1 MVRLAIVGLLGALAL
16 GQQPQVLVKQT
27 ELPPPSEKAV
37 AAQVTQAEAAPAKS
51 ESPKEGEGQPPKA
64 ADEAATKPAAPKAPS
79 EPASEKR
86 VAAFWL
92 VLPGEL

>member
-1 MVRLAIVGLLGALAL
+1 MVRLAIVCVWGALML

-27 ELPPPSEKAV
+27 ELPPPSEATV
-37 AAQVTQAEAAPAKS
+37 TAQATQAEAAPA
-51 ESPKEGEGQPPKA
+51 ESDAPKEGEGQQP
-64 ADEAATKPAAPKAPS
+64 EAAEGAAAEPAAPSPAS
-79 EPASEKR
+79 EPASDKR